1 MMPTNHFLRL
11 GYFMLMAFLQ
21 DIAMAAN
28 QAPLEASLPDLTE
41 LNVEELLNI
50 DLSSVMKTPTA
61 LKDVPASI
69 YVLTSNE
76 IRRTGATTIPEALR
90 VVPGLHV
97 ARVDGNK
104 WAISARGFN
113 GVFANK
119 LLVLMDGR
127 AVYTPLFSGAWWDQ
141 EDVMMDDIERIE
153 VIRGPGA
160 SLWGT
165 NAVNGV
171 INIVTKRAKDTQ
183 GGLVS
188 AYGGNMRLGGGLRYG
203 TDLGDDAYLKV
214 YARHSNYDEAQ
225 LPNSNADAG
234 DNSRLSK
241 IGFRFDKDFDNAEK
255 ISVQGDVFSGF
266 SGGAAQPLPNL
277 TPHELPT
284 LSSPYSHLSETDLSF
299 SGHYIMGRWQHAI
312 TSNSSSALRFFWSRN
327 ERQADLISSGYQ
339 IDTLDLDFQHN
350 LQLNEQHYLTWGTG
364 ARLNFNNTTNGIY
377 FAWHPDFRLDEIYS
391 LFVQDE
397 ITLVPERWK
406 LTLGAKLE
414 HNPVTQFEW
423 QPNARLAWTP
433 SAHQSFWTS
442 VSRAVRTPNWWEQDV
457 HYNAAI
463 QPPKGGG
470 AANPANPA
478 TLITIRGGQNLKSE
492 DLLAYELGWRSE
504 LTPGL
509 TTDVTLFYY
518 DYHHI
523 STLTPNTLDN
533 ANIAAG
539 YQVQS
544 SSFTNYGLTDI
555 YGGEASLDWRI
566 TEDWKLRVSYT
577 HTEEKFRLASFAP
590 ALTETTT
597 AGSFPT
603 HQAML
608 WSIYQLT
615 PQLNLDLNWRYVDG
629 LKLSS
634 QPTAS
639 YHELDARL
647 AWDVGHNLELSL
659 IGRNL
664 LNKQHVEFGSAF
676 FAQATA
682 IQREIYA
689 TVRWEF

>member
-1 MMPTNHFLRL
+1 MVFS
-11 GYFMLMAFLQ
+11 Q
-21 DIAMAAN
+21 EIATAAN
-28 QAPLEASLPDLTE
+28 QVPLEASLPDLTE

-50 DLSSVMKTPTA
+50 DVSSVMKTPTA

-69 YVLTSNE
+69 YVLTNNE
-76 IRRTGATTIPEALR
+76 IRRTGATSIPEALR

-119 LLVLMDGR
+119 LLVLVDGR
-127 AVYTPLFSGAWWDQ
+127 TVYTPLFSGAWWDQ
-141 EDVMMDDIERIE
+141 EDVMMEDIERIE

-160 SLWGT
+160 SLWGA

-171 INIVTKRAKDTQ
+171 INIISKRAKDTQ
-183 GGLVS
+183 GGLMS
-188 AYGGNMRLGGGLRYG
+188 AYGGNMRAGGGLRYG
-203 TDLGDDAYLKV
+203 ADLGNDAYLKV
-214 YARHSNYDEAQ
+214 FARHSHYDEAK
-225 LPNSNADAG
+225 LPNSNLDAG
-234 DNSRLSK
+234 DNARLSK
-241 IGFRFDKDFDNAEK
+241 IGFRFDKDFDFVDK
-255 ISVQGDVFSGF
+255 LSIQGDVFSGF

-277 TPHELPT
+277 TGHESPT
-284 LSSPYSHLSETDLSF
+284 LTPPYSHLSETDLSF
-299 SGHYIMGRWQHAI
+299 SGHYLMGRWQHTI
-312 TSNSSSALRFFWSRN
+312 SNDSNTALRFFWSRN

-350 LQLNEQHYLTWGTG
+350 LRLNEQHYLTWGTG

-397 ITLVPERWK
+397 ITLMPDRWK
-406 LTLGAKLE
+406 LTLGGKLE
-414 HNPVTQFEW
+414 HNPVTYFEW

-433 SAHQSFWTS
+433 STHQSFWTS

-457 HYNAAI
+457 HYNAGI
-463 QPPKGGG
+463 VPPDGGG

-478 TLITIRGGQNLKSE
+478 TLIALRGNHSLKAE
-492 DLLAYELGWRSE
+492 NMLAYELGWRSE
-504 LTPGL
+504 LTPDL
-509 TTDVTLFYY
+509 TTDVSLFYY
-518 DYHHI
+518 DYHRI

-539 YQVQS
+539 YQEQS
-544 SSFTNYGLTDI
+544 SSYTNYGLTDL
-555 YGGEASLDWRI
+555 YGGEAGLDWRI
-566 TEDWKLRVSYT
+566 TEDWKLRASYT
-577 HTEEKFRLASFAP
+577 HTEEKFRLANYAP

-608 WSIYQLT
+608 WSMHQLT

-629 LKLSS
+629 LRLSS
-634 QPTAS
+634 QPTAA

-647 AWDVGHNLELSL
+647 AWDVGHKVELSL

-676 FAQATA
+676 YAQATA

-689 TVRWEF
+689 TMRWEF